1 MKIKAIVM
9 EAKLYDVLVGS
20 TVLYPMGFTLDFWKE
35 TASYRPGWQAG
46 DGRKASLP
54 ARFIRVLT
62 GNLADLFTFFGLVD
76 AASPWFMETFD
87 ENAVAIHLHMQV
99 DAQVSTQNLESI
111 KVHQP
116 GIEAAW
122 STTAQLRKAAELV
135 VQDAWQESLLPREE
149 EGSDG
154 TEDHGPPLDNS
165 TIHWKPPDDGIML
178 LELFGGIGTGLA
190 AVL

>member
-165 TIHWKPPDDGIML
+165 TNHWKPPDDGIML